1 MGTSAVSQGKHPE
14 RAGQRDRLFF
24 SGIALLV
31 LIAVAVGFARTYF
44 LAGMFWAK
52 LPSLM
57 VHIHG
62 ALFTL
67 WIGLLVAQVALI
79 AGHRPRWHMRLGI
92 AGMFLAPLML
102 VIGFATLIA
111 AIKRGFAPPPV
122 VRYIASVDTLLLCLF
137 AFFVV
142 WAFLAR
148 RDAPTHKR
156 LILFATFIIIGPAI
170 ARWPIAAN
178 PIAFHIFL
186 NSFPA
191 LLVTYDLWTRRSLHR
206 ATAWGLGLMIA
217 LELAVFPL
225 AQSSAVNV
233 AVAWLQRK

>member
-1 MGTSAVSQGKHPE
+1 MGASAVSRDKHQE
-14 RAGQRDRLFF
+14 RTGPTMRLFF
-24 SGIALLV
+24 PGIALFV
-31 LIAVAVGFARTYF
+31 AIAVIGGFARTYF

-52 LPSLM
+52 LPSAI
-57 VHIHG
+57 VHVHG

-67 WIGLLVAQVALI
+67 WIALLVAQVALI
-79 AGHRPRWHMRLGI
+79 TAHRPRWHMRLGI

-102 VIGFATLIA
+102 VVGFATLIA

-122 VRYIASVDTLLLCLF
+122 LRYIAGVDTMLLSLF
-137 AFFVV
+137 AIFVL

-156 LILFATFIIIGPAI
+156 MILFATFIIIGPAI

-178 PIAFHIFL
+178 PIAFHVFL

-191 LLVTYDLWTRRSLHR
+191 LLVIYDLWTRRSLHR
-206 ATAWGLGLMIA
+206 ATAWGVGLMIA
-217 LELAVFPL
+217 LEIAVFPL
-225 AQSSAVNV
+225 AKSSAIDA
-233 AVAWLQRK
+233 AVTWLQRN

>member
-1 MGTSAVSQGKHPE
+1 MGATAVSQGKHQE
-14 RAGQRDRLFF
+14 RTGQAVKLFF
-24 SGIALLV
+24 PGIALFV
-31 LIAVAVGFARTYF
+31 VIAVVGGFARTYF

-52 LPSLM
+52 LPSLI
-57 VHIHG
+57 VHVHG

-67 WIGLLVAQVALI
+67 WIALLVAQVALI
-79 AGHRPRWHMRLGI
+79 AVHRVRWHMRLGV

-102 VIGFATLIA
+102 VTGFATLVA

-122 VRYIASVDTLLLCLF
+122 LRFIAAVDTCLLTLF
-137 AFFVV
+137 AVFVL

-178 PIAFHIFL
+178 PITFHVFL

-191 LLVTYDLWTRRSLHR
+191 LLVIYDLWTRRSLHR
-206 ATAWGLGLMIA
+206 ATVWGVSLMIA
-217 LELAVFPL
+217 LELAVAPL
-225 AQSSAVNV
+225 AQSSAVNA
-233 AVAWLQRK
+233 AVSWLQKT

>member
-1 MGTSAVSQGKHPE
+1 MGTSAVSQQ
-14 RAGQRDRLFF
+14 RTGQAVRLFF
-24 SGIALLV
+24 PGITLFV
-31 LIAVAVGFARTYF
+31 LIAVLGGFARTYF

-52 LPSLM
+52 LPSLI

-67 WIGLLVAQVALI
+67 WIALLVAQVALI

-102 VIGFATLIA
+102 VTGFAALIA
-111 AIKRGFAPPPV
+111 AIKRRFAPPPV
-122 VRYIASVDTLLLCLF
+122 VRYITSVDTFLLCLF
-137 AFFVV
+137 AFFVL

-148 RDAPTHKR
+148 RDASTHKR

-191 LLVTYDLWTRRSLHR
+191 LLVVYDLWTRRSLHR
-206 ATAWGLGLMIA
+206 ATAWGVGLMIT

-225 AQSSAVNV
+225 AQSSAINA
-233 AVAWLQRK
+233 AVEWLQRT

>member
-1 MGTSAVSQGKHPE
+1 MATSAVSKRKHQE
-14 RAGQRDRLFF
+14 RTGEVTKLFF
-24 SGIALLV
+24 PAIAVFV
-31 LIAVAVGFARTYF
+31 LIAVVGGFARTYF

-52 LPSLM
+52 LPSLL

-67 WIGLLVAQVALI
+67 WIGLLMAQIALI
-79 AGHRPRWHMRLGI
+79 AGHRQRWHMRLGTG
-92 AGMFLAPLML
+92 GMFLAPLML
-102 VIGFATLIA
+102 VVGFATLIA

-122 VRYIASVDTLLLCLF
+122 VRFIASVDTLLLCLF
-137 AFFVV
+137 AFFVL

-178 PIAFHIFL
+178 AIAFHIFL

-191 LLVTYDLWTRRSLHR
+191 LLVIYDLWTRRSLHR

-217 LELAVFPL
+217 LEVAVAPL
-225 AQSSAVNV
+225 AQLSAVNA